1 MPRLIPTKQANNIA
15 QYILHNYGKMQNL
28 TKTKKREI
36 GRTNERIEAFL
47 RNFPRNHDLL
57 AQRCM
62 KQNIQQ
68 TR

>member
-15 QYILHNYGKMQNL
+15 QCKLHNYGKMQNL
-28 TKTKKREI
+28 TKKKKREI
-36 GRTNERIEAFL
+36 EKTNERIEAFL

-62 KQNIQQ
+62 KQNIQR